1 MKRLTSLILLSIFCV
16 TLYAQIGYQVAL
28 LNHAN
33 GEPRRNEMVSIKVDI
48 TDSADHVIYS
58 QTQNATTNDFGL
70 VSLNIGNETTFRDV
84 DWSKLPLFI
93 SATVDGVMVG
103 KSQILNVP
111 VAEYA
116 LKAKELDGS
125 ITASNIIGTWRYKY
139 DGYEQDYYE
148 ITFDENGIFR
158 YVTHFEGKGPDR
170 VAEGTYHVL
179 SNGLIFTDISSGYC
193 NFNANTILCDAVGKI
208 DNNHIITISDDGRFG
223 KMVIYTRQ

>member
-1 MKRLTSLILLSIFCV
+1 MKRLTSVILLSIFCV

-33 GEPRRNEMVSIKVDI
+33 GEPRRNEVVSVKVDI
-48 TDSADHVIYS
+48 IDSADHIIYS
-58 QTQNATTNDFGL
+58 QTQSATTNDFGL

-125 ITASNIIGTWRYKY
+125 ITASNIIGTWRNNYY
-139 DGYEQDYYE
+139 DSDSDYWE
-148 ITFDENGIFR
+148 ITFDDKDKFR
-158 YVTHFEGKGPDR
+158 YVIHYEREGSDK
-170 VAEGTYHVL
+170 VTEGTYHVL
-179 SNGLIFTDISSGYC
+179 SNGLIFTDISSGYS
-193 NFNANTILCDAVGKI
+193 NYVKKTILCDAVGKI